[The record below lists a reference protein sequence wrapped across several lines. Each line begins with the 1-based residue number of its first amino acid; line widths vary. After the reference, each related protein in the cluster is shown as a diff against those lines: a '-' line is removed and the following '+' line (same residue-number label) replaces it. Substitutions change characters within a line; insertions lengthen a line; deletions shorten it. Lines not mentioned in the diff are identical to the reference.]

1 MYFVLLVARERP
13 CRGGLGTC
21 GVGRIRGAREGGK
34 FLLANAEGCA
44 LRFEPVAVVWKE
56 NIPDQEPL
64 FALKYA
70 QYCITIARCEI
81 LHARSQ

>member
-1 MYFVLLVARERP
+1 M
-13 CRGGLGTC
+13 
-21 GVGRIRGAREGGK
+21 
-34 FLLANAEGCA
+34 LANAEGCA

-70 QYCITIARCEI
+70 QYCITIARCEK